1 MVPAAPP
8 GALPVF
14 GGAIV
19 LGLIHGAEPGH
30 GWPIAATYALDRR
43 HPWRRGLLASA
54 LLGLGHLVSSLVV
67 VAGFLLAESLLG
79 FERFTEPVSVAGI
92 AVGGPIGLIAGILL
106 VALGI
111 REYRRGHVHAY
122 GGHGREPDGHSHT
135 HDDGAHGPHS
145 TVHANRTGLAGLV
158 WTAFALGFVH
168 EEEVEIIGLC
178 LGSSLCL
185 ELMIVYA
192 VAVLL
197 ALVGLTLLLVAGY
210 ERYEDRVGRYAA
222 SFPTISAVVLV
233 TMGFGFAL
241 GLL

>member
-1 MVPAAPP
+1 MVSAAPP

-19 LGLIHGAEPGH
+19 LGLVHGAEPGH

-67 VAGFLLAESLLG
+67 VAGFLLAESMLDLA
-79 FERFTEPVSVAGI
+79 RFTEPVSVAGI
-92 AVGGPIGLIAGILL
+92 AVGGPIGLVAGTLL

-111 REYRRGHVHAY
+111 REYRRGHRHDRDAH
-122 GGHGREPDGHSHT
+122 GWESDGHDHRHGDDGHGAPSTAQPD
-135 HDDGAHGPHS
+135 
-145 TVHANRTGLAGLV
+145 RMGLAGLV

-185 ELMIVYA
+185 ELMVAYA

-210 ERYEDRVGRYAA
+210 EHYEDRVGRYAA
-222 SFPTISAVVLV
+222 YFPTISAIVLV
-233 TMGFGFAL
+233 TMGLGFAL